1 MFPISYIL
9 YLSLLI
15 VYLLSSAAGL
25 QSLKNLVRQT
35 TTTAANNNNNNNHNQ
50 NKKLSTRGTSFYRDI
65 HNSYMANARHTRNTA
80 KRAIGGN
87 AVYLLASSSPSPL
100 PSSSSS
106 GVDTTSFNW
115 KKSLEVGIYLALW
128 YFFSGWYNIY
138 NKKALNILKMP
149 WFVATSQMGMGFLI
163 FIPMWLL
170 KIRERPANDFEEF
183 KIVFSSLTP
192 VGFYQALTHASGVIA
207 LGAGAV
213 SFTQIVKASEPAF
226 TAAISGIFFRE
237 FLPWQAYT
245 ALIPVMLGVSMAS
258 VTELT
263 FSWFCLGSGM
273 MANIFAAARGV
284 FGKKQMCGE
293 IQCVETL
300 SADNYYAVLTIVS
313 FFMLVPVMIL
323 TEGSKVKQLVEIA
336 NYQEGL
342 QQMLKSGVLF
352 YLYNEVSFK
361 ALNNLNP
368 VSHALANTVKRIVII
383 VSSVIFFGET
393 LTPIGTLGASLAIAG
408 VFAYSMA
415 CYLCKP
421 KKK

>member
-1 MFPISYIL
+1 MFSIRYIL
-9 YLSLLI
+9 YAFLLI

-25 QSLKNLVRQT
+25 QSSKNLVRHTT
-35 TTTAANNNNNNNHNQ
+35 TTTAANNNNNNQ

-65 HNSYMANARHTRNTA
+65 HNRCMANARLTRSTA
-80 KRAIGGN
+80 KRALGGN
-87 AVYLLASSSPSPL
+87 AVDLLASSLPS

-106 GVDTTSFNW
+106 GVGTTSFNW
-115 KKSLEVGIYLALW
+115 KKSLEVGIYLTLW

-313 FFMLVPVMIL
+313 FFMLVPVTIL
-323 TEGSKVKQLVEIA
+323 MEGSKIKQLVEIA

-342 QQMLKSGVLF
+342 RQMLKSGVLF

-393 LTPIGTLGASLAIAG
+393 LTPIGTVGASLAIAG

-421 KKK
+421 KKKEKET